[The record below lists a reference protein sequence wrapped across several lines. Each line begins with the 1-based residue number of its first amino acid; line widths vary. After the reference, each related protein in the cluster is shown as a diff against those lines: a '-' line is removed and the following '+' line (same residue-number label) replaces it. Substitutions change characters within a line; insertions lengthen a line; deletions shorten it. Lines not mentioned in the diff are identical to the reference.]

1 MTQVIM
7 FELLAGCSPFL
18 TGEQARSLKKG
29 SSTVSFTVKHVW
41 RQVLAGPLWEHLPKT
56 TISRAYSL
64 LRLLLQQ
71 DPERRPSAIT
81 ALKHPYFTDINVA
94 LNSALV
100 TKGIQ
105 PSLAGN
111 LRAFQHHSSQKAA
124 LIVLMA
130 HLSDDVSEEINQI
143 ADLFMV
149 LDRDRDGDLSRTEM
163 AAGLRECGVSPAS
176 VHNILRAVDLNGSG
190 RVQYTEFVAACFTF
204 GAAHL
209 QLLNAAFCKSDVHNN
224 GALSLEE
231 FKQMLAGPK
240 KASELPVERTKMM
253 YDRIA
258 GGKKITFKDIV
269 RYLHTD

>member
-18 TGEQARSLKKG
+18 TREQARSLKNG
-29 SSTVSFTVKHVW
+29 STVSFTVKHIW
-41 RQVLAGPLWEHLPKT
+41 RQVLTGPLWDHLPKT

-100 TKGIQ
+100 IKGIQ

-190 RVQYTEFVAACFTF
+190 RVQYTQFVAACFTF
-204 GAAHL
+204 SAAHL
-209 QLLNAAFCKSDVHNN
+209 QLLNAAFCKSDEHGN

-240 KASELPVERTKMM
+240 KASELPAERTKMM

-269 RYLHTD
+269 HYLHND